1 MKSMEQHL
9 RHVDPDKLE
18 EFPNLDAHTALVD
31 LSDVLS
37 GRAIGRRICHVWY
50 DATTHNKIV
59 YSGHIE
65 KLKRKNSNKY
75 VIAYWSEDESQDD
88 AVDYDVSKFELGVD
102 LIYEDLMLC

>member
-1 MKSMEQHL
+1 M
-9 RHVDPDKLE
+9 
-18 EFPNLDAHTALVD
+18 
-31 LSDVLS
+31 
-37 GRAIGRRICHVWY
+37 
-50 DATTHNKIV
+50 